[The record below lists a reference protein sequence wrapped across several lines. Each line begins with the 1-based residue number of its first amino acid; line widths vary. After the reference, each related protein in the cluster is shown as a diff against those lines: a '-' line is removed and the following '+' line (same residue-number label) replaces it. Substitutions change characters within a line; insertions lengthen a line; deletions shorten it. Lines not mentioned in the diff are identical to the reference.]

1 MKKYFYICFALLLG
15 VVNLASAQLRVGVR
29 GGFQLADMRNKPDDR
44 TGLDDD
50 TKMRLGYQLGLVFDY
65 SFNNIIFFQP
75 AIQINSK
82 GSKLVET
89 NNVLGTK
96 FTFQNSPLYVDV
108 PLLLG
113 LRFGLKGFKIFG
125 MGGPYLAYGVGGK
138 NYSRLDTPVG
148 YTESETK
155 IRWGN
160 TTTATDPKDLRP
172 IDLGFVVSAGV
183 ELSNLQIGLHY
194 TPGFTNIAPDNSGRK
209 LYNTVIGLNATLL
222 FGGGEGKVARFL

>member
-113 LRFGLKGFKIFG
+113 LRFWLEGL
-125 MGGPYLAYGVGGK
+125 
-138 NYSRLDTPVG
+138 
-148 YTESETK
+148 
-155 IRWGN
+155 
-160 TTTATDPKDLRP
+160 
-172 IDLGFVVSAGV
+172 
-183 ELSNLQIGLHY
+183 
-194 TPGFTNIAPDNSGRK
+194 
-209 LYNTVIGLNATLL
+209 
-222 FGGGEGKVARFL
+222 